1 LRIARGSLH
10 LGSGPGTEVHAA
22 AFPRKRRL
30 VLDESLREDRAEL
43 GRIAVHEL
51 FHFVWV
57 RLSNAQR
64 AAWGSLVAAQRAPGE
79 LGWSSELRK
88 QALLRSGFGR
98 ASRRWSEYVCES
110 FCDTGAWL
118 YGGLARHDEFTLGR
132 TERAVRKGW
141 FAALLRH
148 RDGRFRI

>member
-1 LRIARGSLH
+1 MA
-10 LGSGPGTEVHAA
+10 VHAA

-30 VLDESLREDRAEL
+30 VLERSLRADPSEL
-43 GRIAVHEL
+43 RRIAVHEI

-64 AAWGSLVAAQRAPGE
+64 AEWNSLLAAQTTPGE
-79 LGWSSELRK
+79 LGWSSEWRK
-88 QALLRSGFGR
+88 NALLSKGFVQNGR
-98 ASRRWSEYVCES
+98 AWREYICES

-118 YGGLARHDEFTLGR
+118 YAGLRRHEEFTLGSA
-132 TERAVRKGW
+132 ERGARKGW

-148 RDGRFRI
+148 RQGRIRI